1 MDKKGSLVA
10 IRPESIIEARFTLT
24 ARQNDILDIIF
35 TKLENDDKTDY
46 VIDISLYKKIYKTNT
61 SNIYRDMEKAVESF
75 EGKGLSLTK
84 ANSRGRIYFA
94 WFSKINYVPSEG
106 KIILRMDPELKLL
119 FLDVKKRIYYNIKYT
134 LNFKSVYSKRIYYYL
149 KSFEDTGWRIDNLD
163 VLRKKLQCPES
174 YNKFSDFKR
183 FVLNP
188 AFNEINESSDMD
200 FKFKEVKSG
209 RKVTQLKFFITSK
222 SKGINENKNVLTTN
236 NADDINKII
245 TLFEE
250 KISATEA
257 RKLLSVAN
265 GSLHIIKEKYQIA
278 KITKNITSITAWM
291 ITAIKDDYQM
301 PQGKQQVSIFNDFEQ
316 RTYGDDLESKLLGWQ
331 KDSVEQVAATKE

>member
-1 MDKKGSLVA
+1 MYKKGSLVA

-46 VIDISLYKKIYKTNT
+46 VIDINLYKKIYKTNT

-200 FKFKEVKSG
+200 FKYEEIKTG
-209 RKVTQLKFFITSK
+209 RKVTKLKFFITPK
-222 SKGINENKNVLTTN
+222 LIEKNINISSTADT
-236 NADDINKII
+236 DDINKVIAI
-245 TLFEE
+245 FEE
-250 KISATEA
+250 KITSTEA
-257 RKLLSVAN
+257 RKIMIVAKGN
-265 GSLHIIKEKYQIA
+265 LQIIKEKYDIA
-278 KITKNITSITAWM
+278 KITKNITSIIAWM
-291 ITAIKDDYQM
+291 ITAIEKDYQM
-301 PQGKQQVSIFNDFEQ
+301 PKGKQQVSIFNNFEQ
-316 RTYGDDLESKLLGWQ
+316 RTYDYDDLERKLLKCQ
-331 KDSVEQVAATKE
+331 DDSVEEVAATKE